1 MHASG
6 TAGRGGLAV
15 SGYAVSALIV
25 ALVAGCSRG
34 PETGPRPAAPPS
46 DAPALSS
53 GTRVAL
59 CEALCDRGEACQ
71 AGDSTVSVS
80 SPEPGD
86 SNETADL
93 IFPRRWI
100 EGCERGC
107 EDLKDPPTALE
118 QRVAPCATL
127 EECEGFHACVQAV
140 FDPRQIDQT
149 CADRCEALTACRGR
163 PAPACRGRCEAGLS
177 EIPDVTTGC
186 YDAEDCLAL
195 ERCAA
200 TWPPPDAATARTSL
214 RVEGGAAIPSACVAL
229 CQRTVLCEAERLG
242 LDPSERGP
250 LLASMAEGL
259 TNCQLDCAA
268 HDALDADH
276 REAIQGCADADTCQ
290 SFETCVKEI

>member
-6 TAGRGGLAV
+6 TAGRSGLAV
-15 SGYAVSALIV
+15 SGYAAWALIV

-46 DAPALSS
+46 DAPAISS

-80 SPEPGD
+80 SPDPGE
-86 SNETADL
+86 SNEPADL

-149 CADRCEALTACRGR
+149 CADRCEAHRVAAAPPRLSRTMRGGSLR
-163 PAPACRGRCEAGLS
+163 DS
-177 EIPDVTTGC
+177 HVTTGC
-186 YDAEDCLAL
+186 FDAEDCLAL

-290 SFETCVKEI
+290 SFETCAKEI